1 MPQSQS
7 LHNCI
12 NCNVREKSIFCEL
25 NATEVLALDAAKST
39 VEYKKGDLIFN
50 EGAAPR
56 GLYCLSNGK
65 IKVSQLGVD
74 GKEQIVHLAKD
85 GDVMGYRAILSGDT
99 YSCTA
104 TAIEDS
110 SLCFIPKNTF
120 LAMVEG
126 NSKLALQIVHLF
138 SIELKDAE
146 KKITRTAQ
154 RPVKERLAQCLL
166 LLKESYGFEEDCV
179 TINVTI
185 TREELANIAG
195 TTRETATR
203 LLYELNN
210 DKVIELCGKK
220 IKIISLQNLTKEAR
234 LFD

>member
-1 MPQSQS
+1 MLQPQS

-12 NCNVREKSIFCEL
+12 NCTVREKSIFCEL
-25 NATEVLALDAAKST
+25 KANEVQALDAAKSS
-39 VEYKKGDLIFN
+39 VVYKKADLIFS
-50 EGAAPR
+50 EGASPR
-56 GLYCLSNGK
+56 GLYCVSNGK
-65 IKVSQLGVD
+65 VKVSQLGID

-110 SLCFIPKNTF
+110 SLCFIPKNVF
-120 LAMVEG
+120 FAMVEG
-126 NSKLALQIVHLF
+126 NSKLALQIVNLF
-138 SIELKDAE
+138 SIEIKEAE

-166 LLKESYGFEEDCV
+166 LLKESYGFEEDDC
-179 TINVTI
+179 TINVTT

-210 DKVIELCGKK
+210 DKIIELCGKK
-220 IKIISLQNLTKEAR
+220 IKIIHLQNLTKEAR

>member
-1 MPQSQS
+1 MLQTQS

-12 NCNVREKSIFCEL
+12 NCAVREKSIFCEL
-25 NATEVLALDAAKST
+25 NATEVQALNASRGT
-39 VEYKKGDLIFN
+39 VEYKKGDLIFS
-50 EGAAPR
+50 EGTTPR
-56 GLYCLSNGK
+56 GLYCVSNGK

-110 SLCFIPKNTF
+110 SLCFIPKNIF

-126 NSKLALQIVHLF
+126 NSKLALQIVNLF
-138 SIELKDAE
+138 SIELKEAE

-166 LLKESYGFEEDCV
+166 LLKESYGFEEDGI
-179 TINVTI
+179 TINVTT

-210 DKVIELCGKK
+210 DKIIELCGKK
-220 IKIISLQNLTKEAR
+220 IKIIHLQNLTKEAR